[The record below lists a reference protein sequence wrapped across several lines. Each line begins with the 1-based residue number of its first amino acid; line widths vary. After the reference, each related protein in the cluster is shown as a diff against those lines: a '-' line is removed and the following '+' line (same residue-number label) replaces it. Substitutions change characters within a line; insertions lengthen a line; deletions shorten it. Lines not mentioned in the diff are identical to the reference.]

1 MATTDRQNRLL
12 IAEDWRKIYTAFQQA
27 DFKSYD
33 FETIRRTMVAYLREN
48 YPDDFNDYIESSE
61 YVALLDLIAY
71 ISQSLSFRVD
81 LNARENFLET
91 AERRN
96 SVLRLARLINYNAK
110 RNTPATGLLKF
121 TSVATTE
128 NVVDSAG
135 TDLANV
141 TVVWNDG
148 TNTNYRE
155 QFINILNAA
164 NTSGQTF
171 GKPQE
176 SDTIGGIKT
185 EIYTSNSNNT
195 DLPIFAFR
203 RPISGIDRSFEIVPA
218 TITDSENIYEKTPIP
233 GGGFTYVYRTDGA
246 GDTSNNTG
254 FFALFKQ
261 GGMANTEF
269 DVVDTTTNF
278 VQSIN
283 VNNINNSDVWLYS
296 LDDFGQL
303 EKIWDKVPT
312 TVGNNAIYNSLAKN
326 KRDVYN
332 VVTKNN
338 DAIDLVFGDG
348 NFSNLPSGRFRVYYR
363 VSDNA
368 RYSVQPGDM
377 NGITFSL
384 GYTDKNGGAQTLT
397 VTASLQQSV
406 YNATATESSD
416 SIKEKAPQAYY
427 SQNRMITA
435 EDYNVVPLSA
445 SQDIIKVKSVNRS
458 ASGISRAKE
467 IVDPTGAYSNV
478 SVFADDGIL
487 YREETTPT
495 FTFTFSNQNEILSTI
510 NNSVEAK
517 LKDSTANQFFYL
529 KYGTKDLSTLTA
541 SWVSTTTGT
550 NTNTGYFNASGPLA
564 IGEYATSNLKYAKVG
579 ALVKFTSPDTREFL
593 NGKLVTAGTDNA
605 EDRAWVKISAV
616 EGDGSNQGEGN
627 LESGVG
633 PVTLNNIIPANAVA
647 SSVFPVFT
655 TTFTTALKNDLIE
668 RISAYEEFGLR
679 YNEETSEW
687 SVITSANLSSENV
700 FSLVNAGDT
709 TATNLDQSW
718 YFKFTNDGNTYTVTY
733 RSLAYVFESEKQNKF
748 HFDKSEKMY
757 DYTTGRAVKDF
768 ITVLKNN
775 TIPASG
781 LGIGYPINWQ
791 VVDTVEE
798 SDGYQDNR
806 KVKVGFFDQDDDGV
820 VDNPDIFDII
830 VDPDTSPTTKF
841 VFFEKYNSYN
851 NIERFRPYAAT
862 NFVVSKNETDITLP
876 GSYTNGQLFY
886 FYDESEN
893 VIKKY
898 DSTTVT
904 LTTTTD
910 YIARRGRSAINF
922 QYKHHAGQDTRI
934 DPSVSNIID
943 IFMLERSYDDRFRT
957 WLRKG
962 GTKPTASTS
971 DQLRISYSGFLNPL
985 KGLSDQIVYHPVKY
999 KILFGSKADEEFQ
1012 ATFKVVKNTGSNVTN
1027 AIIKTRVIQ
1036 AINEFFAL
1044 DNFDFGDTFYFT
1056 ELAAYVHQQLAP
1068 DLLTVVIVP
1077 NQCGQGFGSLFQIS
1091 GASDE
1096 IFISGATVDDVS
1108 IIDALGANQLEAS
1121 GTVVT
1126 STTTTTSSGRSTSA
1140 VSSVTS
1146 STSGTGY
1153 SSGSSSSGSSSSGSS
1168 SSGSS
1173 SSGSGSSGSGY

>member
-12 IAEDWRKIYTAFQQA
+12 VAEDWRKIYTAFQQA
-27 DFKSYD
+27 NFKSYD

-71 ISQSLSFRVD
+71 LAQSLSFRVD

-121 TSVATTE
+121 DSVATTE
-128 NVVDSAG
+128 NVTDSSG
-135 TDLANV
+135 TNLANT

-148 TNTNYRE
+148 TNANYRE

-164 NTSGQTF
+164 NVSGQVF
-171 GKPQE
+171 GKPLE

-185 EIYTSNSNNT
+185 EIYNSSSNNT
-195 DLPIFAFR
+195 DLPIFTFR
-203 RPISGIDRSFEIVPA
+203 RAVSGVDRTFEIVPA
-218 TITDSENIYEKTPIP
+218 TIQDSESIYEKTPLP

-261 GGMANTEF
+261 GTMANVEF
-269 DVVDTTTNF
+269 NVANPSTNF
-278 VQSIN
+278 VQPIN
-283 VNNINNSDVWLYS
+283 VNNINNSDVWLYE
-296 LDDFGQL
+296 LDDFGQIENL
-303 EKIWDKVPT
+303 WDKVPT
-312 TVGNNAIYNSLAKN
+312 TVGNNAIYNSLATD
-326 KRDVYN
+326 KRNIYN

-348 NFSNLPSGRFRVYYR
+348 NFSNIPAGAFRSYYR
-363 VSDNA
+363 QSDNA
-368 RYSVQPGDM
+368 TYTLQPADM
-377 NGITFSL
+377 AGITFSL
-384 GYTDKNGGAQTLT
+384 GYNDKNGAPQTLT
-397 VTASLQQSV
+397 VSASLKQSI
-406 YNATATESSD
+406 YNAAATESSD
-416 SIKEKAPQAYY
+416 SIKEKAPQVYY

-445 SQDIIKVKSVNRS
+445 SQEIIKVRSVNRT

-478 SVFADDGIL
+478 SVFAEDGIL

-495 FTFTFSNQNEILSTI
+495 FTFTFNNNNDILSTI
-510 NNSVEAK
+510 NNSVENTLTDAA
-517 LKDSTANQFFYL
+517 SRQFYYL
-529 KYGTKDLSTLTA
+529 KYGTKDLSSLSA

-550 NTNTGYFNASGPLA
+550 NTNTGYFNAGGPLA
-564 IGEYATSNLKYAKVG
+564 VGDFSTSNLKYAKVG
-579 ALVKFTSPDTREFL
+579 ALVKLTSPDSREFL

-605 EDRAWVKISAV
+605 QDRAWVKISAV
-616 EGDGSNQGEGN
+616 VGDGSNNGEGN

-633 PVTLNNIIPANAVA
+633 PITLNDIIPENAVL

-655 TTFTTALKNDLIE
+655 TTFTTALKDDIIE
-668 RISAYEEFGLR
+668 RINAFEEFGLR
-679 YNEETSEW
+679 FNEETGAW
-687 SVITSANLSSENV
+687 SVITSANLSSSSV
-700 FSLVNAGDT
+700 FSLTNAGDT

-718 YFKFTNDGNTYTVTY
+718 FFKFTNDGNTYTVTY
-733 RSLAYVFESEKQNKF
+733 RSLAYFFESEGQNKF
-748 HFDKSEKMY
+748 HYDKTEKVY
-757 DYTTGRAVKDF
+757 DYATGRSVKDS
-768 ITVLKNN
+768 IKVLKNN
-775 TIPASG
+775 TIPSTG

-791 VVDTVEE
+791 IVDTVEE
-798 SDGYQDNR
+798 ADGYQDNR
-806 KVKVGFFDQDDDGV
+806 KVQVGFFDNDDDGV
-820 VDNPDIFDII
+820 VDNPEIFDII
-830 VDPDTSPTTKF
+830 VDPETTPSTKF
-841 VFFEKYNSYN
+841 VFFEKYTSYN
-851 NIERFRPYAAT
+851 NIERFKPYAST
-862 NFVVSKNETDITLP
+862 NFVVTQNESDITLP

-886 FYDESEN
+886 FYDSAEN

-898 DSTTVT
+898 DSSTIT

-910 YIARRGRSAINF
+910 YQARRGRSNINF

-943 IFMLERSYDDRFRT
+943 IYMLERSYDSRFRV
-957 WLRKG
+957 WLKDG

-999 KILFGSKADEEFQ
+999 KILFGSKADSEFQ
-1012 ATFKVVKNTGSNVTN
+1012 ATFKVVKNTATNVTN
-1027 AIIKTRVIQ
+1027 AVIQTRVIQ

-1068 DLLTVVIVP
+1068 DLLSVVIVP
-1077 NQCGQGFGSLFQIS
+1077 NQSGQSFGSLFQVS
-1091 GASDE
+1091 GADDE

-1108 IIDALGANQLEAS
+1108 IIDAISANQLAAS

-1126 STTTTTSSGRSTSA
+1126 STTDTTSSTRSSSA

-1146 STSGTGY
+1146 SSAG
-1153 SSGSSSSGSSSSGSS
+1153 SGSSSSS
-1168 SSGSS
+1168 
-1173 SSGSGSSGSGY
+1173 SGSSGSGY